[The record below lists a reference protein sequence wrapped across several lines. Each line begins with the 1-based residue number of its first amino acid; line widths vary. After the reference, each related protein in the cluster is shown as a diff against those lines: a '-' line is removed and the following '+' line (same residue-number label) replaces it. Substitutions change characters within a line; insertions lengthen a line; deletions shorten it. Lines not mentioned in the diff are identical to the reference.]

1 MTTPINNF
9 QDILDAMERAPALR
23 DALRRHILTE
33 ELLQVPVR
41 LGRIEGDIGA
51 LKEGQE
57 RLEESVDRL
66 DEKVSQLGEK
76 VSGLEQK
83 FDGLEQKFDGL
94 EQKFDGLEQ
103 KFDGLER
110 QVGRIGG
117 DVSRLTGADYE
128 SHVAAYVHRFLRRNL
143 GMDAAVFSTQQ
154 DKSALT
160 RLLDDAES
168 EGLIETR
175 ETDEL
180 DKADLVL
187 TAGGPTDYL
196 LAEVSVTIQQD
207 DVDKAAERAG
217 LLARATGLTVA
228 PFAIGAGEEP
238 GLRRGHVQVVLIPGP
253 PAP

>member
-76 VSGLEQK
+76 VSQLGEK
-83 FDGLEQKFDGL
+83 VS
-94 EQKFDGLEQ
+94 GLEQ